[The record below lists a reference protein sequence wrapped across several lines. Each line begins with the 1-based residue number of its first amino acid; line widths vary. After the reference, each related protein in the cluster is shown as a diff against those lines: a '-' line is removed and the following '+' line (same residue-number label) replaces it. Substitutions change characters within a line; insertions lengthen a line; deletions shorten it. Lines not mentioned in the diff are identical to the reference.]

1 MRTRIRATR
10 LRAAILGIACV
21 LALLA
26 APALAAATGGLPS
39 PPTSEDAPAVDA
51 GQPQDEDA
59 DDETEDADDETEDA
73 DDQGEDADD
82 QDEDADGNE
91 DVEGS

>member
-59 DDETEDADDETEDA
+59 DDQGEDA
-73 DDQGEDADD
+73 DDQGEDAEE
-82 QDEDADGNE
+82 DEDADGNE

>member
-1 MRTRIRATR
+1 MRTRIPATR

-39 PPTSEDAPAVDA
+39 PLTSEDAPAVDA

-59 DDETEDADDETEDA
+59 DDETEDADD
-73 DDQGEDADD
+73 QGEDAD
-82 QDEDADGNE
+82 E

>member
-39 PPTSEDAPAVDA
+39 PPTSEDAPTVDA

-59 DDETEDADDETEDA
+59 DDETEDADDQGEDA
-73 DDQGEDADD
+73 DDQGEDAE
-82 QDEDADGNE
+82 EDE

>member
-1 MRTRIRATR
+1 VRTRIPATR

-26 APALAAATGGLPS
+26 APAFAAATGGLPS
-39 PPTSEDAPAVDA
+39 SLSSEDAPAVDA
-51 GQPQDEDA
+51 DQPQA
-59 DDETEDADDETEDA
+59 EDA

-82 QDEDADGNE
+82 QGEDADE
-91 DVEGS
+91 DGEGS

>member
-51 GQPQDEDA
+51 GQPQDDA
-59 DDETEDADDETEDA
+59 GQPQDEDA
-73 DDQGEDADD
+73 DDQGEDAEE
-82 QDEDADGNE
+82 DEDADGNE